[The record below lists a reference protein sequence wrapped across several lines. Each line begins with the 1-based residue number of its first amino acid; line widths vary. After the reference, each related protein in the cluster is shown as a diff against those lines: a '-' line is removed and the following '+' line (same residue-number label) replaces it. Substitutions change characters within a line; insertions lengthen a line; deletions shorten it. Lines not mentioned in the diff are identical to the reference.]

1 MGTLRVKL
9 TRAVSH
15 GISGSTVSTSSTVA
29 TTATRRVHAVYASGD
44 RPSIHASGYIVKKK
58 KQHASSTKDS
68 DSELWVLD
76 SLGGRS
82 FICSTHSTREP
93 GGTHPPYLKKA
104 ITAPLRQGSQPKS
117 CLTSVFLRHLRR
129 DISDTPALSRGQM
142 AQGFVLH
149 LDSPRT
155 FTMF

>member
-1 MGTLRVKL
+1 MT
-9 TRAVSH
+9 
-15 GISGSTVSTSSTVA
+15 
-29 TTATRRVHAVYASGD
+29 
-44 RPSIHASGYIVKKK
+44 
-58 KQHASSTKDS
+58 S
-68 DSELWVLD
+68 DSEVWVLD

-155 FTMF
+155 FTRFKNQFRRRRVAGSRLLRLASGISSAKQAKLSGRRRRNRGPLMILTCNHESGPVHEESLLAARTAE